1 LESFETLQKL
11 LDNWQYLSV
20 NSSFTN
26 NTTEITM
33 TLKNNAISIFLTGLT
48 LILLVACGQ
57 NNSDNSLTKTVKMRP
72 NQQTLTI
79 DTFSNFP
86 PEIDGC
92 SCYFSNDSTE
102 FKKGEFIYMNDYA
115 QTSFLKING
124 ILTKFIQTDFKEID
138 SSHIIV
144 KYKSDNYE
152 MTIESK
158 NGIQS
163 GDETWQKNGT
173 IKLTNKKGEA
183 VEKTFYGECGC

>member
-1 LESFETLQKL
+1 
-11 LDNWQYLSV
+11 
-20 NSSFTN
+20 
-26 NTTEITM
+26 M
-33 TLKNNAISIFLTGLT
+33 TLKNNAISTFLTGLT

-57 NNSDNSLTKTVKMRP
+57 NNSDNSLTKTVKIRP

-102 FKKGEFIYMNDYA
+102 FKKGEFIYVNDYA

-158 NGIQS
+158 DGIQS
-163 GDETWQKNGT
+163 GDETWQKKGT
-173 IKLTNKKGEA
+173 IKLTNKKGEV